1 MSCSEARLLA
11 NRANALKST
20 GPSTVEGKETSRQN
34 ALKHGLTGNGIVIPG
49 EDAGEVALR
58 VEELEAQLAPDG
70 DPMTRLLARRVAA
83 LSVRAERS
91 VRHET
96 AVTAERVRNAAH
108 DFDEARRA
116 EADHLLSYAA
126 AEPATNH
133 RRLLATPE
141 GVDLLI
147 ATLRRLRSSAEIGP
161 SFQWSDNHAYQLD
174 FCTGRRLGSVP
185 VSRGAMLTDAVLH
198 GSFNGLDTAEIDDLA
213 PKARHE
219 WAADELVRLIDAEI
233 ARLEAHRLTLDRDR
247 IALSRAEAGERA
259 LVDTGPAAVLARKYE
274 AATERALFRTLQ
286 EIRAL
291 RRDRADQAPP
301 PPAAPVAQAMAANAE
316 HLPELAEPSPA
327 LGSFFPESS
336 ITPRPANASMNT
348 KVKSA
353 SRPVQP
359 HRGDQDSP
367 APAA

>member
-1 MSCSEARLLA
+1 MT
-11 NRANALKST
+11 ST
-20 GPSTVEGKETSRQN
+20 RP
-34 ALKHGLTGNGIVIPG
+34 A
-49 EDAGEVALR
+49 
-58 VEELEAQLAPDG
+58 APR
-70 DPMTRLLARRVAA
+70 PT
-83 LSVRAERS
+83 
-91 VRHET
+91 T
-96 AVTAERVRNAAH
+96 
-108 DFDEARRA
+108 F
-116 EADHLLSYAA
+116 LSYAA

-141 GVDLLI
+141 GVDLLS
-147 ATLRRLRSSAEIGP
+147 ATLRQLRSSAEIGP

-185 VSRGAMLTDAVLH
+185 VSRGAMLTDAVPH
-198 GSFNGLDTAEIDDLA
+198 GSFNGLDTTEIDDLA

-219 WAADELVRLIDAEI
+219 WAAHELVRLIDAEI
-233 ARLEAHRLTLDRDR
+233 ARLEAHRLTLNLDR

-301 PPAAPVAQAMAANAE
+301 PPAATVAQAMAANAE

-327 LGSFFPESS
+327 LGSFFPEAPEPTGPAHSS
-336 ITPRPANASMNT
+336 TNTMIKPAPG
-348 KVKSA
+348 
-353 SRPVQP
+353 PVHP
-359 HRGDQDSP
+359 HRGVQDSP